1 MKESIIGIKSTYLHS
16 ASWDELHAITKRWQS
31 ENDFYNYEITFLK
44 KLIDKYFIWMTKKEN
59 IAQVR
64 KLVIELSTLEKRHK
78 DIGNAISKH
87 LNHIAL
93 YLENAFSHDEQLFRF
108 EHSVLLQRI
117 EEFTNEFRKVKKEVF
132 EISEEVLDHKKLQL
146 LLEKN

>member
-1 MKESIIGIKSTYLHS
+1 MKESVIGIKSTYLHS
-16 ASWDELHAITKRWQS
+16 ASWDELYTITKHWQS
-31 ENDFYNYEITFLK
+31 ESDFYNYEINFLK
-44 KLIDKYFIWMTKKEN
+44 KLIDKYFIWMTRKEN

-64 KLVIELSTLEKRHK
+64 KLVIQLSTLEHEHQE
-78 DIGNAISKH
+78 IGNAILKH
-87 LNHIAL
+87 LNHITA

-117 EEFTNEFRKVKKEVF
+117 EEFTNEFRNVKKEVF

>member
-1 MKESIIGIKSTYLHS
+1 MKESVIGIKSNYLHS
-16 ASWDELHAITKRWQS
+16 ASWDELHAITKHWQS
-31 ENDFYNYEITFLK
+31 NNDFYHYEINFLK

-64 KLVIELSTLEKRHK
+64 KLVLQLGTLDERHR
-78 DIGNAISKH
+78 DIGDAIFKH

-93 YLENAFSHDEQLFRF
+93 YLENSFSHDEQLFRF

-117 EEFTNEFRKVKKEVF
+117 EEFNIEFRNVKKEIF
-132 EISEEVLDHKKLQL
+132 EISEKVLDHKKLQL
-146 LLEKN
+146 LLEKH

>member
-1 MKESIIGIKSTYLHS
+1 MKASVIGIKSTYLHS
-16 ASWDELHAITKRWQS
+16 ASWDELYTITKHWQS

-64 KLVIELSTLEKRHK
+64 KLVIQLGKLEHEHK
-78 DIGNAISKH
+78 DIGKAILKH
-87 LNHIAL
+87 LNHITE

-108 EHSVLLQRI
+108 EHSVLLQRKD
-117 EEFTNEFRKVKKEVF
+117 EFTNEFRKIKKEVF